1 MNEQLRK
8 IAPNLNKNQITLI
21 TSQIMSSNST
31 SKHSKGVRWPKEV
44 ICMALTLYNRN
55 PSAYKDITKNGWL
68 NLPSESLIY
77 LYKNAVKQKPG
88 IIPGMD
94 EE

>member
-1 MNEQLRK
+1 
-8 IAPNLNKNQITLI
+8 
-21 TSQIMSSNST
+21 
-31 SKHSKGVRWPKEV
+31 
-44 ICMALTLYNRN
+44 MALTLYNRN